1 MKLTK
6 LALAGAVSFSTVL
19 AAGAPTFAEEAG
31 KMNSLTDVTFTE
43 NSEVTKPINPIDSE
57 EEVTTTGNPDD
68 PKDPKDPKNPDD
80 PDNPE
85 DNNHE
90 DGTQGPLSIDYVSN
104 FHFGKHNISGSDQV
118 YYAKLDTVKAKSGNK
133 EVPNFVQVTDNRGTN
148 KGWKLTVKQNGQ
160 FKAAETELTGAE
172 LKLSNPF
179 VNSATDKKFSPTAK
193 EVTLNPDGSTQEVT
207 IAEAG
212 NGMGTWT
219 TAYGKDNVEG
229 AKSVGLSVPGTTAKV
244 KDTKYKTSLTWTLED
259 TPQ

>member
-6 LALAGAVSFSTVL
+6 LALAGAVSLSTL
-19 AAGAPTFAEEAG
+19 AGGTSVFAEEAG

-43 NSEVTKPINPIDSE
+43 NAEVTKPINPIDPD

-80 PDNPE
+80 PENPE

-90 DGTQGPLSIDYVSN
+90 VGTQGPLSIDYVSN
-104 FHFGKHNISGSDQV
+104 FHFGKHNISGSNQV
-118 YYAKLDTVKAKSGNK
+118 YYAKLDTVKAKGGNK

-148 KGWKLTVKQNGQ
+148 KGWKLTVKQNDQ
-160 FKAAETELTGAE
+160 FKAGTEELTGAE

-179 VNSATDKKFSPTAK
+179 VNSATDKKYAPAAK
-193 EVTLNPDGSTQEVT
+193 EVTLNPDGSTQEVA

-212 NGMGTWT
+212 KGMGTWT
-219 TAYGKDNVEG
+219 TAYGQDIEQGSN
-229 AKSVGLSVPGTTAKV
+229 SVSLSVPGTTAKV
-244 KDTKYKTSLTWTLED
+244 KDTKYKTSLTWSLED

>member
-6 LALAGAVSFSTVL
+6 LALAGAVSLSTL
-19 AAGAPTFAEEAG
+19 AGGTSVFAEEAG

-57 EEVTTTGNPDD
+57 EEVT
-68 PKDPKDPKNPDD
+68 KDPNDPKNPDD
-80 PDNPE
+80 PENPE

-118 YYAKLDTVKAKSGNK
+118 YYAKLDTVKGKDGNK

-179 VNSATDKKFSPTAK
+179 VNSATDKKFAPAAK

-229 AKSVGLSVPGTTAKV
+229 TKSVSLSVPGTTAKV